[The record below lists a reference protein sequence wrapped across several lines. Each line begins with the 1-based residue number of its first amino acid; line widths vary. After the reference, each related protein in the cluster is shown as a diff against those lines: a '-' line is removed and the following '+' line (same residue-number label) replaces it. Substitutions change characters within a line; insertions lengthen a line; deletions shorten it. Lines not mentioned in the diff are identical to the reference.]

1 MSNNKPRFPTI
12 SNDVQEFIVNAY
24 SSEPEI
30 RPSIADLA
38 LAFSISPTNVRR
50 ILAEAELVEF
60 SSYKTAKQDE
70 MIKILKGHGIT
81 TPQQLRNML
90 YGKTKNQT
98 AA

>member
-1 MSNNKPRFPTI
+1 MSEKKPRFPTV
-12 SNDVQEFIVNAY
+12 SKDVQESIVVSY
-24 SSEPEI
+24 SANPDN
-30 RPSIADLA
+30 RPSILELA
-38 LAFSISPTNVRR
+38 QAFNMSPTNVRR

-60 SSYKTAKQDE
+60 NSYKTAKQDE